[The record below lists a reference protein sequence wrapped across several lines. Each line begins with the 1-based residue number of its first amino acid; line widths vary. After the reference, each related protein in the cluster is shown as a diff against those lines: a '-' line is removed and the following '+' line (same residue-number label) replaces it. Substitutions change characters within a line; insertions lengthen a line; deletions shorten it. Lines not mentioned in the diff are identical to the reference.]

1 VIDRLERIG
10 LIAPRGEVDKALDT
24 VVNNLEVTNNIDLE
38 PMSAAG

>member
-24 VVNNLEVTNNIDLE
+24 VVNNLEVTKQHR
-38 PMSAAG
+38 P